1 MVYGIFISPAAFV
14 AGCVVVIIVG
24 TYYAEGGPNYDGMG
38 AGVVLAIV
46 GTGMIWW
53 QRRVSVRSNNA
64 VQDGAT
70 QQAEIDREEAIQIQA
85 EAILRAEQMRNSNN
99 DELSLPCPALQS
111 SDRFKKL
118 QTERMAALGKVAR

>member
-1 MVYGIFISPAAFV
+1 
-14 AGCVVVIIVG
+14 
-24 TYYAEGGPNYDGMG
+24 MG

-46 GTGMIWW
+46 GTCMIWW
-53 QRRVSVRSNNA
+53 RRRVSVRFNSA

-99 DELSLPCPALQS
+99 D
-111 SDRFKKL
+111 
-118 QTERMAALGKVAR
+118 